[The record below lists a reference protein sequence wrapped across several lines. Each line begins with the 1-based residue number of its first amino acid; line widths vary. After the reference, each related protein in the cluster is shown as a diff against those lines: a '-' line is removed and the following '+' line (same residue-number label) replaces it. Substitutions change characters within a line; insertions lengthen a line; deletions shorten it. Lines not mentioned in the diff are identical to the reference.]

1 MRARPVV
8 NSWDVFDTLL
18 TRFIP
23 EPAFVFEHVERG
35 HPGFKTARLGAQ
47 AALDKIGRPY
57 VIYDIYAQMVE
68 SGFDSAAAKRLLA
81 EELAVERTLMLP
93 VKKAVMQVAPQD
105 LIISDMYLTGE
116 QISALLADV
125 CDLHGHTPVVRSNWG
140 KHSGTIWPKLL
151 KQYVIRTHYGDNPVA
166 DASVPQKFGIQTV
179 LLRDIDYSEWETKLV
194 QSGFGQ
200 LARIQRETRLRCLTP
215 DAGLFENM
223 AAGPYLTLLLAF
235 ASQLIF
241 TFGDAQTFGFLSRD
255 CDDLARVF
263 RAIHPAARSFNADI
277 SRRLAYGGGA
287 DEIFQQIL
295 PPGCVLVDMVSTGR
309 SLSNLFAR
317 IGTSGRAFTTLI
329 FLDHLLKPQESSNFF
344 GKFLYK
350 SSQFGGNHYPLELL
364 LQSTYPPVTDL
375 NYDAPSGGLIRSY
388 GTADLLPAE
397 AKMIAAKAEIVTLF
411 LRGIRLRG
419 LAPLTEPQST
429 DLLRL
434 SLEAIFAGNLQA
446 GLFPSFIAQEKFAG
460 F

>member
-1 MRARPVV
+1 MRVRPAV

-23 EPAFVFEHVERG
+23 EPAFVFEHIERG

-47 AALDKIGRPY
+47 AALDKIGQPY
-57 VIYDIYAQMVE
+57 VIYDIYAEMVE
-68 SGFDSAAAKRLLA
+68 SGFDAPAAKRLLA

-93 VKKAVMQVAPQD
+93 VKKAVMQVAQQD
-105 LIISDMYLTGE
+105 LIISDMYLTSE

-125 CDLHGHTPVVRSNWG
+125 CDLHGHAPVVRSNWG
-140 KHSGTIWPKLL
+140 KHTGTIWPKLL

-179 LLRDIDYSEWETKLV
+179 LLRDIDYTEWETKLR
-194 QSGFGQ
+194 QFGHSQ
-200 LARIQRETRLRCLTP
+200 LACIQREVRLRSFEPGT
-215 DAGLFENM
+215 GTFENL

-235 ASQLIF
+235 ASQLVF
-241 TFGDAQTFGFLSRD
+241 TFGDDQNFGFLSRD
-255 CDDLARVF
+255 CDDLARIF
-263 RAIHPAARSFNADI
+263 RAIHPGIRSFTADI
-277 SRRLAYGGGA
+277 SRRMAHGGGA

-295 PPGCVLVDMVSTGR
+295 PSGCVLVDMVSTGR
-309 SLSNLFAR
+309 SLRTLLAR
-317 IGTSGRAFTTLI
+317 IGLSDRRFVTLM
-329 FLDHLLKPQESSNFF
+329 FLDHLLKPDEISGFYGN
-344 GKFLYK
+344 FLYK
-350 SSQFGGNHYPLELL
+350 SSQFGRNHYPLELL
-364 LQSTYPPVTDL
+364 LQSAYPPVTDL
-375 NYDAPSGGLIRSY
+375 GYDAPSGGLIRSFAA
-388 GTADLLPAE
+388 ADLVPAE
-397 AKMIAAKAEIVTLF
+397 TKMIAAKTEIVTLL

-419 LAPLTEPQST
+419 LAPMTEVQSAT
-429 DLLRL
+429 LLKA